1 MTAQVQ
7 AWIALI
13 AGLATAFVGVFKY
26 FNYRTRRDRVALVGQ
41 SFSETVDALSSK
53 DEIKQL
59 AAAILLRRFFDRKT
73 EQGSAG
79 APYQQEAIRVIAAL
93 LRTTETGQFQKLLAD
108 GLAYAPSL
116 HHADLQECN
125 LAGAYLGARPDRRVD
140 LSHADLFKAD
150 LTGAS
155 LKGATARGTVFY
167 GATLV
172 NTVFDGV
179 DLTDADFRDANLS
192 EASFDRST
200 LTGAR
205 FSGAANVP
213 PAIQALLDSDQRVP
227 AAVGG
232 GTSPAL
238 P

>member
-1 MTAQVQ
+1 MTTAVQ
-7 AWIALI
+7 AWIALL
-13 AGLATAFVGVFKY
+13 GGFATAVLGVMKY
-26 FNYRTRRDRVALVGQ
+26 FTYRSRRDRVALVGQ

-108 GLAYAPSL
+108 GLAYAPTL
-116 HHADLQECN
+116 QLADLQECN
-125 LAGAYLGARPDRRVD
+125 LAGTYLGHRPDRRVD
-140 LSHADLFKAD
+140 LSQADLFKAD
-150 LTGAS
+150 LTRAS

-172 NTVFDGV
+172 RTVFENA
-179 DLTDADFRDANLS
+179 DLTGADFREADLQDAK
-192 EASFDRST
+192 FD
-200 LTGAR
+200 GAILD
-205 FSGAANVP
+205 GAQFGDATNVP
-213 PAIQALLDSDQRVP
+213 PAIQASLDAEQRVP
-227 AAVGG
+227 TDVAAQA
-232 GTSPAL
+232 PRIR